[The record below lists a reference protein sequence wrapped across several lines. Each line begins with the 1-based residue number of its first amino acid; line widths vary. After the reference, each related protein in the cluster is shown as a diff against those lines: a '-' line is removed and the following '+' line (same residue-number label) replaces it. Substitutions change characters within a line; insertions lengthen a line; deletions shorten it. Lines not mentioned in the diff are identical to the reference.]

1 MEGGGLRLRCTAS
14 RQDGEDEAVGK
25 ISRRAAES
33 RSQNYS
39 NVALLLKGPQ
49 LPQTSPMTLQ
59 LATPTVLLQAPSRT
73 TPGSSSADA
82 VKVR

>member
-1 MEGGGLRLRCTAS
+1 MTVAS
-14 RQDGEDEAVGK
+14 LLG
-25 ISRRAAES
+25 AAEA
-33 RSQNYS
+33 RSQNYF
-39 NVALLLKGPQ
+39 NIVLPLKRPQ